1 MMDQSLGFQGMFKG
15 KRNTEEN
22 EDNMASRL
30 QIEMGKS
37 LLTEHVLSNQHP
49 RSGEGDRQ

>member
-1 MMDQSLGFQGMFKG
+1 MTTVLTLDQTLGFQGMFKA

-30 QIEMGKS
+30 QIEMGKFLRTVS
-37 LLTEHVLSNQHP
+37 GLSNQYS
-49 RSGEGDRQ
+49 RS